1 MRVYLKNIGI
11 LNEANFEISDLTII
25 SGENNTGKTYAT
37 YALYGFLRLNSFLKD
52 SPSFYDFSIPSIKK
66 FEENFK
72 VDEFRILIN
81 FDKFCDFLEDIAKN
95 INLSYVQNLSNIF
108 TGRNEDYSNS
118 EFIESSIY
126 ELIEIFKIDK
136 SKILIFFQNLHNKI
150 EKFDENNIIFD
161 CSSYKSFVQKDK
173 KNINFRFNFIV
184 QVIKYIF
191 DSLYPI
197 AFIIS
202 SERTGASMFYKELD
216 VNKNEVLE
224 KIDLM
229 GGKNI
234 DYDTLSKLLIDR
246 YSRYPKP
253 VKDNI
258 YFVRDLEEI
267 SKDSSFIIM
276 KQTNL
281 NKEILNIST
290 ELFGGKYIVGQEGIE
305 FAPGA
310 KKRITK
316 GKILIQKTSSSVKSL
331 LLLYYLIL
339 LKKIIF

>member
-136 SKILIFFQNLHNKI
+136 SKILIFFQNL
-150 EKFDENNIIFD
+150 
-161 CSSYKSFVQKDK
+161 
-173 KNINFRFNFIV
+173 